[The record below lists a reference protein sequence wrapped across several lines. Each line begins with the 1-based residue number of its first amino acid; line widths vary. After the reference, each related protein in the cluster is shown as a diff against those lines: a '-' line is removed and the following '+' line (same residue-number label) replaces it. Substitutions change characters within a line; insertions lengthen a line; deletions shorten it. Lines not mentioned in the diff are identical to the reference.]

1 MSDGIGDVPHY
12 LGRGGGHDACRV
24 NPPPAL
30 DISGLAVRYGDT
42 LAVDGL
48 DLVVPAGQTVALLGP
63 NGAGK
68 STIVNAVLGLLHPS
82 AGRIRVLDRT
92 PQEAIRAGGVG
103 AMLQHGGLPS
113 ETRVGEV
120 IDLVRR
126 SFGRA
131 GEATAWPLDDLAA
144 TAGIDGLLGRQV
156 DALSGGQRQRVLL
169 ALALA
174 GEPPLLLLDEPTSAM
189 DAEGRRAFWTTM
201 RGLAGR
207 GHTVVF
213 ATHHLAEA
221 DAVADRV
228 VVVAGGRVVAD
239 GSAAQIKAGVAARR
253 ISFTAVPDREFD
265 ELPAVR
271 DSSRQ
276 GSTLTLTTTDA
287 EATLRALLADGV
299 PLPDLEVYGASL
311 EDAVLALTSPTT
323 TIGAGR

>member
-1 MSDGIGDVPHY
+1 MSGVVGDVPHY
-12 LGRGGGHDACRV
+12 LGAGGPEHAERV

-30 DISGLAVRYGDT
+30 DISGLTVRYGDT

-68 STIVNAVLGLLHPS
+68 STVVNAVLGLLHPD
-82 AGRIRVLDRT
+82 AGRIRVLDRA
-92 PQEAIRAGGVG
+92 PQDAIRAGGVG

-113 ETRVGEV
+113 EARVGEV
-120 IDLVRR
+120 VDLVGH
-126 SFGRA
+126 SFPTR
-131 GEATAWPLDDLAA
+131 WPLDDLIA
-144 TAGIDGLLGRQV
+144 TAGIEGLLTRSV

-189 DAEGRRAFWTTM
+189 DVEGRRAFWTTM

-213 ATHHLAEA
+213 ATHHLEEA

-228 VVVAGGRVVAD
+228 VVVAGGRVIAD
-239 GSAAQIKAGVAARR
+239 GSAAQIKAGAVTRR
-253 ISFTAVPDREFD
+253 ISFTAVADRPVD
-265 ELPAVR
+265 GLPAVLS
-271 DSSRQ
+271 SSRQ
-276 GSTLTLTTTDA
+276 GSTLTLTTADA
-287 EATLRALLADGV
+287 ETTLRALLEGG
-299 PLPDLEVYGASL
+299 PLPDLEVRGASL
-311 EDAVLALTSPTT
+311 EDAVVRLTST